1 MIMTGSSS
9 LDKEFHTKTV
19 WSRLKWLVYCQ
30 RNRNLR
36 CLKLTNMLR
45 VRCRRLL
52 HISFGIREY
61 KNIVISD
68 ELNVVYNL
76 KLSKL
81 HFK

>member
-45 VRCRRLL
+45 VRRLL

-61 KNIVISD
+61 KNVVIS
-68 ELNVVYNL
+68 ELNVIYNL

-81 HFK
+81 HF

>member
-36 CLKLTNMLR
+36 CLKPTNMLR

-61 KNIVISD
+61 KNIVIG
-68 ELNVVYNL
+68 ELNEVYNL

-81 HFK
+81 HF